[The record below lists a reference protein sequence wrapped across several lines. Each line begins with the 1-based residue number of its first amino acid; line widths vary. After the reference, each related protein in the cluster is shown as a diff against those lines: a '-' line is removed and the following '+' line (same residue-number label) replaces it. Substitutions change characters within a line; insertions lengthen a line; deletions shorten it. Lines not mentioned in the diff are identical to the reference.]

1 MWYFYSIYCIW
12 FIATSNNISMA
23 LLMEETGLPRE
34 NITDMQQASYWQT
47 LSHNVVSSTPDH
59 VPDWITQRKHYW
71 HAASKLLSHNVVSS
85 TPVHVTRIVAP
96 RDWPLDHSATLLGC

>member
-34 NITDMQQASYWQT
+34 NITDMQQASY
-47 LSHNVVSSTPDH
+47 
-59 VPDWITQRKHYW
+59 
-71 HAASKLLSHNVVSS
+71 
-85 TPVHVTRIVAP
+85 
-96 RDWPLDHSATLLGC
+96 